1 MRRFAVVIGCALLS
15 LAAAGCASAG
25 TASGASAP
33 VTTRL
38 TAAHESTATTT
49 WPVVV
54 DCVGDAQS
62 KPGIMILACAD
73 AGDVL
78 TGLHWSSW
86 GNQAFGTGT
95 EKINDCTPD
104 CADGKFISY
113 PALVVLWRPE
123 ARPGHPGQR
132 YFSRVTR
139 IYTGARPPLYYCQ
152 GTKTCYPLTSTFD
165 LWGGTS

>member
-1 MRRFAVVIGCALLS
+1 MRRFAVAIGCALLS

-25 TASGASAP
+25 TASGAGVP

-38 TAAHESTATTT
+38 TAAHQSTATAA
-49 WPVVV
+49 PVVV
-54 DCVGDAQS
+54 DCIGGAQTR
-62 KPGIMILACAD
+62 PGSFILACAD

-78 TGLHWSSW
+78 TGLHWTSW
-86 GNQAFGTGT
+86 ENQAFGTGT
-95 EKINDCTPD
+95 EKINDCTPN

-123 ARPGHPGQR
+123 PRPGHPGQR

-139 IYTGARPPLYYCQ
+139 IYTGTRPPLQDCQ
-152 GTKTCYPLTSTFD
+152 GTKTCYPLTSTSD
-165 LWGGTS
+165 LWGKAE